1 MQQRLHKSVITLTS
15 QKKTN
20 LIPLWHFKW
29 KKKRKK
35 KKEKNR
41 HSNNLFHGHHFFFHC
56 SMNFYCNKQTHILLP
71 SQTSNLSFN
80 LCDFPFTNKY
90 CKNWVLLLSTD
101 AAHIL
106 PYFYYSWGFYN
117 SLHFHS
123 QFLLLVTGII
133 SLFSW
138 GSKQN
143 IILVCLIIFDT
154 RLIQWHKLCKS
165 MLLLFFVCSTIHLKP
180 FGAVV
185 LALQS
190 LKNSLNKTSEEKVDK
205 WAKKYLLFVQLVAN
219 IQKAPSPQVIK
230 EDSLNNLNIKN
241 AFYYLNIS

>member
-1 MQQRLHKSVITLTS
+1 MKEGKR
-15 QKKTN
+15 
-20 LIPLWHFKW
+20 
-29 KKKRKK
+29 KKRKTDTQTTYFTDIT
-35 KKEKNR
+35 
-41 HSNNLFHGHHFFFHC
+41 SFFIVQWV
-56 SMNFYCNKQTHILLP
+56 STA
-71 SQTSNLSFN
+71 
-80 LCDFPFTNKY
+80 TNKLAY
-90 CKNWVLLLSTD
+90 SFLPKLVIYLLIFVTSLLLINTAKIGCYFSLLMQLTYC
-101 AAHIL
+101 L
-106 PYFYYSWGFYN
+106 NNFYYSWGFYN

-143 IILVCLIIFDT
+143 IFLVCLIIFDT

-180 FGAVV
+180 FWAVV

-190 LKNSLNKTSEEKVDK
+190 LKNSLNKMSEEKVDK

-219 IQKAPSPQVIK
+219 IQKAPIPQVIK

-241 AFYYLNIS
+241 AFYYLNVS